1 MGCFLSFAVG
11 QSPDGRRKGCSCG
24 PGCTGLGRFRGERA
38 VRSPHQ
44 AASALAGRSR
54 SDLGSAELNLLA
66 GNPAAISPAA
76 ADKFYFYEARIKAAQ
91 NAADSQTK
99 LQLLSHCAND
109 FPRRDEARVP
119 LFQAA
124 ASLRS
129 DEFALGVLEPLL
141 HAQFL
146 GSTASSSA
154 YSEEEQIVGSD
165 NDEENES
172 GGTNT
177 PVTPSARLSRTQRA
191 QVAQM
196 IGETMARLNRLSEAV
211 SYFEIARRSQSSPAV
226 RKDLTRRIADLKAA
240 LRIEHQ
246 NAARQP
252 LLHEAL
258 EQDRIV
264 RPRLL
269 AKAGPAPKA
278 ATTKAGKP

>member
-1 MGCFLSFAVG
+1 MRYDL
-11 QSPDGRRKGCSCG
+11 RIK
-24 PGCTGLGRFRGERA
+24 
-38 VRSPHQ
+38 

-54 SDLGSAELNLLA
+54 SDLGSGELNLLA
-66 GNPAAISPAA
+66 GNPTAIPPTA

-91 NAADSQTK
+91 NASDSQTK
-99 LQLLSHCAND
+99 LQLLSHCVID
-109 FPRRDEARVP
+109 FPRRDEARIP

-124 ASLRS
+124 ASLHS
-129 DEFALGVLEPLL
+129 DEFALGILEPLL
-141 HAQFL
+141 QTQFL
-146 GSTASSSA
+146 GRTAPSDA
-154 YSEEEQIVGSD
+154 YSEEEQIISSD
-165 NDEENES
+165 NNEENES
-172 GGTNT
+172 QETNT
-177 PVTPSARLSRTQRA
+177 PVTPSPRLTRAQQA

-196 IGETMARLNRLSEAV
+196 IGETMARLNRLPEAV

-269 AKAGPAPKA
+269 ARAAPAPKA